1 MHTYDAVCA
10 LRIAGLRTCALHKI
24 RANAYLVING
34 TPQLLVGNTQML
46 TLMLDTFATLAQS
59 ATAGSKTSFGAADGA
74 VVTIANLSGAR

>member
-1 MHTYDAVCA
+1 
-10 LRIAGLRTCALHKI
+10 
-24 RANAYLVING
+24 
-34 TPQLLVGNTQML
+34 ML